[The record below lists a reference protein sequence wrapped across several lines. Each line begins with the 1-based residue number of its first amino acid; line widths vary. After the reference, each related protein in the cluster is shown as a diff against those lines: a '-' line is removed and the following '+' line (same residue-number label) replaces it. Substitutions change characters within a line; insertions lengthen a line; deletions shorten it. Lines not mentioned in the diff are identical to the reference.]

1 MLRAS
6 IAAGIAVLPLFALM
20 TSTAGAT
27 AQRTFVSVTGLDT
40 NSCSVTAP
48 CRSFAAALAQTTAGG
63 EIIVVDSGGYGPV
76 VINKPVS
83 IAAPSGVYAG
93 VSVFSGTGISV
104 NPGSGVVTLTGL
116 TINGVGGAI
125 GIQLLSGDNLT
136 LNNIMVSGMTAS
148 GVYGRVPGSV
158 SINDSAFLNNGSGL
172 SDSGINFSTS
182 SGTLAVSVARSR
194 FEGNYI
200 GMYLLDNI
208 KGVVADSIVRRSVY
222 AAGYIQTGTVGAPTR
237 VTFQRCTISANFYGL
252 FFGYISGDPTVV
264 EVTDSE
270 ISDHIGAGVYTETQG
285 IAYFTNT
292 KITGNG
298 AGIDTALFGGT
309 AISFR
314 DNLVYGNGGMEVFS
328 STLLKK

>member
-20 TSTAGAT
+20 ASTAGAT
-27 AQRTFVSVTGLDT
+27 AQRTFVSVTGVDT
-40 NSCSVTAP
+40 NACSVTAP
-48 CRSFAAALAQTTAGG
+48 CRSFAAALAQATAGG

-125 GIQLLSGDNLT
+125 GIQFLSGDNLT
-136 LNNIMVSGMTAS
+136 LNNIIVSGMTAS

-158 SINDSAFLNNGSGL
+158 SINDSAFLNNGTVINDG
-172 SDSGINFSTS
+172 GINLSTS
-182 SGTLAVSVARSR
+182 SGTLAVNVARSR
-194 FEGNYI
+194 FDGNYT
-200 GMYLLDNI
+200 GMFLLDNV
-208 KGVVADSIVRRSVY
+208 KGVVEDSIVRRSIY

-237 VTFQRCTISANFYGL
+237 VTIQRCTVSANLYGL
-252 FFGYISGDPTVV
+252 FFGFLSGDPTVV

-270 ISDHIGAGVYTETQG
+270 LSDNVGSAVYMETQG
-285 IAYFTNT
+285 TAYFSNT
-292 KITGNG
+292 KITRNG
-298 AGIDTALFGGT
+298 AGIDISTFGGT
-309 AISFR
+309 AISFK
-314 DNLVYGNGGMEVFS
+314 DNLVYSNGGMEVFS